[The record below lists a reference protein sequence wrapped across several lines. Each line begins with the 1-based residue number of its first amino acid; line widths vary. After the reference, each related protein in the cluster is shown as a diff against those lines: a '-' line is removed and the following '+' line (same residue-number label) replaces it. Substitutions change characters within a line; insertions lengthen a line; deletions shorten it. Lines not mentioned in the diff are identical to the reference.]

1 MRAKIDPSKVDLD
14 YLKEEFNRFR
24 SEVLG
29 MKDKFGSNAGDV
41 LDQMSAFLHGG
52 NISSRL
58 ATLEA
63 EFENLA
69 GKAKGSGKA
78 AVKRLES
85 EVSDRPL
92 TSVAL
97 AFGVGLLAAQFFRT
111 K

>member
-1 MRAKIDPSKVDLD
+1 MRAKIDAGNVDLD
-14 YLKEEFNRFR
+14 YLKQEFDRFR

-29 MKDKFGSNAGDV
+29 MKEKIGSNAGDV

-69 GKAKGSGKA
+69 GKAKDSSKV

-85 EVSDRPL
+85 EVSERPL
-92 TSVAL
+92 TSIAL
-97 AFGVGLLAAQFFRT
+97 AFGVGLLTAQFFRN